1 MRNPHFQ
8 IPRQTIWVEKKI
20 QHKSNQS
27 SDNIES
33 ENETN
38 EEPNM
43 DSVECVHQEDDMGH
57 EDTHDDVNIR

>member
-8 IPRQTIWVEKKI
+8 IPRQTIWVEKKKI
-20 QHKSNQS
+20 QHKSNHS

-38 EEPNM
+38 EELNM
-43 DSVECVHQEDDMGH
+43 DVVECVHQEDDMGKKGSC
-57 EDTHDDVNIR
+57 I